1 VTRRLRLRHLGR
13 DARGDAAVQFALLA
27 PALLLLVI
35 GTFEFAIVLFVGGA
49 LESAVLAASR
59 FGVTGIAEEGVTRED
74 KIRSIIS
81 QRTLGFVNMEEAT
94 IRTLIYGSFE
104 DIGQPEPFTD
114 GNGNGV
120 PDPGEY
126 ADVNGNGQWDDD
138 MGRAGLG
145 GPDDIVLYEVEYE
158 TTGITGLMRPILG
171 QITHRAAVAVRN
183 EPF

>member
-1 VTRRLRLRHLGR
+1 VERRSAPADLAS

-35 GTFEFAIVLFVGGA
+35 GTFEFAVTLFVSGA
-49 LESAVLAASR
+49 LEAAVLAASR
-59 FGVTGIAEEGVTRED
+59 SGVTGFTQEGVTREER
-74 KIRSIIS
+74 IRQIIDE
-81 QRTLGFVNMEEAT
+81 RTLGFVDMDEAT

-104 DIGQPEPFTD
+104 DIGRPEPFTD
-114 GNGNGV
+114 GNRNGR

-126 ADVNGNGQWDDD
+126 TDVNGNGQWDDD

-145 GPDDIVLYEVEYE
+145 GPDDIVLYEVEYA
-158 TTGITGLMRPILG
+158 TVGMTGLMRPILG
-171 QITHRAAVAVRN
+171 RIIHRAAVAVRN

>member
-1 VTRRLRLRHLGR
+1 MARRFQLRLFAG

-27 PALLLLVI
+27 PALLLLVV
-35 GTFEFAIVLFVGGA
+35 GTFEFAVTLFVGGA

-59 FGVTGIAEEGVTRED
+59 FGVTGFAQEGVTREER
-74 KIRSIIS
+74 IRQIIDE
-81 QRTLGFVNMEEAT
+81 RTLGFVDMDEAR
-94 IRTLIYGSFE
+94 INTLIYGSFD

-114 GNGNGV
+114 GNGNGT

-145 GPDDIVLYEVEYE
+145 GPDDIVLYEIEYE

-171 QITHRAAVAVRN
+171 RITHRAAVAVRN